1 MKKIYLLAALC
12 IGFVLQAY
20 SQRTLVDTTLYFD
33 VDKYDI
39 KKVYE
44 PVLNRVS
51 ESLSKDSSAWAEVS
65 GHADITGAPLYNQKL
80 SLKRTESVIKY
91 LHKNKIADKQVKGFH
106 YGSSK
111 PIATN
116 STKAGRAKNRRVHV
130 VVYTSRPL
138 EVPNTIGEA
147 DDTRTKP
154 VSVAANPGGLPDSLF
169 KEGVAYSRIPVKEEV
184 PMRTEIDVFYNK
196 EDYAY
201 FYNSHRTIVHTIRE
215 AEMIIDT
222 NTMALPPR
230 GTIYKNDRVRMNF
243 AEMDKK
249 GEMLY
254 HRVSL
259 RSDTK
264 ENLDAAYILCLD
276 LDTLKLAKDKK
287 IEFYI
292 PEKFVKTGTNI
303 YYSEDQKVWS
313 LYEKPKYNSF
323 HRSYAINMQNDG
335 CFAVAGVA
343 SNDKPVSLSGK
354 YYSKIKGTK
363 ITEDPEFYFVYKNSN
378 TILAADE
385 VGNGQFRFNGLKS
398 GETGTLI
405 GVVKND
411 GNIMFLAKE
420 ELTIKS
426 SSDNHNTGNVKF
438 SVVNHFEMER
448 ALLGVY
454 KDN

>member
-1 MKKIYLLAALC
+1 MKKIYLIAVLLIGLLC
-12 IGFVLQAY
+12 KGYGQQKLI
-20 SQRTLVDTTLYFD
+20 DTTLYFD

-39 KKVYE
+39 KVVYE
-44 PVLNRVS
+44 SVLNNVS
-51 ESLSKDSSAWAEVS
+51 GLLAKDSSAWAEVS
-65 GHADITGAPLYNQKL
+65 GHADITGAQLYNQKL

-111 PIATN
+111 PVASN

-130 VVYTSRPL
+130 VVYARPVT
-138 EVPNTIGEA
+138 EVPKQV
-147 DDTRTKP
+147 TK
-154 VSVAANPGGLPDSLF
+154 AAETSQNPAGIPDSLF
-169 KEGVAYSRIPVKEEV
+169 KSGIAYSKIPVKEEM

-196 EDYAY
+196 EDFAY

-222 NTMALPPR
+222 NTFALPPR
-230 GTIYKNDRVRMNF
+230 GTIYKNDRVRMDF

-259 RSDTK
+259 RADSK

-292 PEKFVKTGTNI
+292 PEQFVKAGTNI
-303 YYSEDQKVWS
+303 YYSNDQKVWS
-313 LYEKPKYNSF
+313 LYDKPKYNSF
-323 HRSYAINMQNDG
+323 HKSYAINMQNDG

-343 SNDKPVSLSGK
+343 SNEKSVNLTGK
-354 YYSKIKGTK
+354 YHSKIKGNK
-363 ITEDPEFYFVYKNSN
+363 VTEDPEFYFVYKNSN

-385 VGNGQFRFNGLKS
+385 VGNGSFRFSGLKA

-420 ELTIKS
+420 ELSLKS
-426 SSDNHNTGNVKF
+426 GSDTHNTGNVRF

-454 KDN
+454 KEN